1 MVQRSVAFIL
11 STIFLIFVIT
21 FIHGKSIRKLSP
33 DTEYWDKFSNY
44 LNDKL
49 WPEGET
55 YENYIILIMD
65 KMLNIVLDL
74 LMNKEKA

>member
-1 MVQRSVAFIL
+1 MNQRGFALIL
-11 STIFLIFVIT
+11 STIFLILSIAL
-21 FIHGKSIRKLSP
+21 IQGKPIRKLSP
-33 DTEYWDKFSNY
+33 DIEYWDKFSNY